1 MEWKAAGAVLVGA
14 LGAIGGMNYYARRIE
29 PSWLEVNEF
38 SLALPRLDS
47 AFAGYRI
54 AHISDI
60 HADTTWMDYAR
71 LQEIVQ
77 TVNQQYPDMVVITGD
92 FLSVYE
98 PPALE
103 ALKALRFLQARD
115 GVFAVLGNHDHRVG
129 TQGPTYLRALFTEY
143 GIHDATEMVF
153 SLERAGQMLHIV
165 GLADLFQQRK
175 VPSVPRTVSY
185 QEKFQAVVRKIPE
198 QGAAILLVHEPDF
211 ADVAAKAQRF
221 DLQLSGHSHGGQ
233 VRLPWLGAL
242 RLPPLG
248 RKYSCG
254 LYRVGE
260 MWQYTT
266 RGLGMK
272 PPQVRLNCR
281 PEITMITCCV
291 Q

>member
-1 MEWKAAGAVLVGA
+1 
-14 LGAIGGMNYYARRIE
+14 
-29 PSWLEVNEF
+29 
-38 SLALPRLDS
+38 
-47 AFAGYRI
+47 
-54 AHISDI
+54 
-60 HADTTWMDYAR
+60 
-71 LQEIVQ
+71 
-77 TVNQQYPDMVVITGD
+77 
-92 FLSVYE
+92 
-98 PPALE
+98 
-103 ALKALRFLQARD
+103 
-115 GVFAVLGNHDHRVG
+115 
-129 TQGPTYLRALFTEY
+129 
-143 GIHDATEMVF
+143 
-153 SLERAGQMLHIV
+153 
-165 GLADLFQQRK
+165 

-281 PEITMITCCV
+281 PEITMITCCK
-291 Q
+291 